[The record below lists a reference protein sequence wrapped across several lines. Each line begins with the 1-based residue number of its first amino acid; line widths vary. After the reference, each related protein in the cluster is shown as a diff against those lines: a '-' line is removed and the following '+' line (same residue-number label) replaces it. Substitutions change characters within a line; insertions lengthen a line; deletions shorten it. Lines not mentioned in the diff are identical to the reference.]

1 MNDSS
6 SDSSVA
12 RTHPIVG
19 ANFESDTPYSNLP
32 LNVPRSDLQLESV
45 PKPDSNLESFATLA
59 AVINQP
65 LHHGKLQPELL
76 PYNSVANAH
85 YSKRVR
91 VVSASRS
98 TISPRVIAPRPTWE
112 SVIAKSN
119 PASRI
124 VPTPV
129 SVIVSASTHPIVEE
143 SSQPVEIQIRA
154 LNHNVSKFIDD
165 CATVSAPAK
174 KKAYRLA
181 SMSFFLTYPKC
192 TLSKET
198 VLAEL
203 KKICDVETYIVAR
216 ELHS

>member
-1 MNDSS
+1 M
-6 SDSSVA
+6 
-12 RTHPIVG
+12 
-19 ANFESDTPYSNLP
+19 F
-32 LNVPRSDLQLESV
+32 
-45 PKPDSNLESFATLA
+45 
-59 AVINQP
+59 
-65 LHHGKLQPELL
+65 
-76 PYNSVANAH
+76 
-85 YSKRVR
+85 
-91 VVSASRS
+91 ASRS

-112 SVIAKSN
+112 SVIAKPN

-154 LNHNVSKFIDD
+154 LNHNVSRFIDD
-165 CATVSAPAK
+165 CVTVSAPAK

-216 ELHS
+216 ELHSDGTPHIHAYLKVKKTINSKNPRYFDIKGYHGNYDSCRNPKNVMKYVMKDKNFITNSTESQAKKS